1 MVHLQVSFKIYCLL
15 SETILAREECLFC
28 QTSNTCRSG
37 SGYEPL
43 VTCQT
48 DTSAEKLWRLSLE
61 SEDGYLAVQLV
72 KLNINQMKAKESMY
86 HNTCYNIVTRPIR
99 EQQPENP
106 EKTRRFLCFE
116 KMQRFFK
123 EGIIQKGHIYHV
135 NEIRELYKRLQEKE
149 GLEKVRCQNRSVK
162 QRLQNVFQQ
171 DLSFMSSSGKD
182 EFIICETSK

>member
-48 DTSAEKLWRLSLE
+48 DTSAQKLWRLSLE

-72 KLNINQMKAKESMY
+72 KLNINQMKAK
-86 HNTCYNIVTRPIR
+86 
-99 EQQPENP
+99 
-106 EKTRRFLCFE
+106 
-116 KMQRFFK
+116 
-123 EGIIQKGHIYHV
+123 
-135 NEIRELYKRLQEKE
+135 
-149 GLEKVRCQNRSVK
+149 
-162 QRLQNVFQQ
+162 
-171 DLSFMSSSGKD
+171 
-182 EFIICETSK
+182 